1 MDRRDYTDR
10 VLSSLRRVTEKEREA
25 IRSELDGHIE
35 DHMEALRELG
45 YDEELAEERA
55 IAAMGEPDE
64 VGRELNKQYP
74 FRWLVAKWG
83 AILLAVCIAFDI
95 YVSDYYH
102 TDPAAEDAMVS
113 DDVVSV
119 TEQNGNWVFAPES
132 PTAGLIFYPGGKVEN
147 TAYAPLLHD
156 LAEDGILCVLVKM
169 PCNLAVLDRNAADS
183 IPERFSEVTDW
194 YIGGHSLGGAMAA
207 SYAAKHTD
215 ELDGLVLLAAYST
228 ADLTDSGLRVY
239 STYGSEDGVLNR
251 EKYEAD
257 RTNLPQDTT
266 ETVID
271 GGCHAGFGSYGAQKG
286 DGTPTISA
294 EEQQQQTADEPAA
307 WMNLQ

>member
-1 MDRRDYTDR
+1 MF
-10 VLSSLRRVTEKEREA
+10 LCL
-25 IRSELDGHIE
+25 
-35 DHMEALRELG
+35 
-45 YDEELAEERA
+45 LA
-55 IAAMGEPDE
+55 
-64 VGRELNKQYP
+64 V
-74 FRWLVAKWG
+74 
-83 AILLAVCIAFDI
+83 LLAVCIAFGI

-102 TDPAAEDAMVS
+102 ADPAAEDALVS

-119 TEQNGNWVFAPES
+119 TKQNGNWVFAPES

-169 PCNLAVLDRNAADS
+169 PCNLAVLDMNAADS

-194 YIGGHSLGGAMAA
+194 CIGGHSLGGAMAA

-251 EKYEAD
+251 EKSKPTA
-257 RTNLPQDTT
+257 RTSHRTPPKRSLTAAVMPGSAVTVPRRAMAHPPSLPRNNSGRRRTRWRH
-266 ETVID
+266 
-271 GGCHAGFGSYGAQKG
+271 G
-286 DGTPTISA
+286 
-294 EEQQQQTADEPAA
+294 
-307 WMNLQ
+307 

>member
-1 MDRRDYTDR
+1 MKNQKKK
-10 VLSSLRRVTEKEREA
+10 SFPRRVF
-25 IRSELDGHIE
+25 LC
-35 DHMEALRELG
+35 L
-45 YDEELAEERA
+45 LA
-55 IAAMGEPDE
+55 
-64 VGRELNKQYP
+64 V
-74 FRWLVAKWG
+74 
-83 AILLAVCIAFDI
+83 LLAVCVAFGV

-102 TDPAAEDAMVS
+102 ADPAAEDALVS
-113 DDVVSV
+113 DRFVSV

-207 SYAAKHTD
+207 
-215 ELDGLVLLAAYST
+215 YST
-228 ADLTDSGLRVY
+228 VDLTDSGLRVY
-239 STYGSEDGVLNR
+239 AAYGSEDGVLNR

-257 RTNLPQDTT
+257 RINLPQDTT

-271 GGCHAGFGSYGAQKG
+271 GGCHAGFGSYGAQNG

-294 EEQQQQTADEPAA
+294 EEQQRQTADALAA

>member
-1 MDRRDYTDR
+1 MPSVLWVYRFRWQKDTTNRRAKGQRAGDKLRTQLFLIIFKQQRIDLID
-10 VLSSLRRVTEKEREA
+10 VIDFVFQTMKNQKKKSFSLRVF
-25 IRSELDGHIE
+25 LC
-35 DHMEALRELG
+35 
-45 YDEELAEERA
+45 
-55 IAAMGEPDE
+55 
-64 VGRELNKQYP
+64 
-74 FRWLVAKWG
+74 
-83 AILLAVCIAFDI
+83 LLAVLLAVYVAFGV

-102 TDPAAEDAMVS
+102 ADPAAEDALVS

-119 TEQNGNWVFAPES
+119 TKQNGNWVFAPES
-132 PTAGLIFYPGGKVEN
+132 PTAGRIFYPGGNVEN

-169 PCNLAVLDRNAADS
+169 PCNLAVLDMNAADS

-239 STYGSEDGVLNR
+239 AAYGSEDGVLNR
-251 EKYEAD
+251 ETYEAD
-257 RTNLPQDTT
+257 RVNLPQDTT

-286 DGTPTISA
+286 DGAPVISA
-294 EEQQQQTADEPAA
+294 EEQQQQTADALAA